1 MLLSIVMM
9 IKNEEKYLNRTL
21 EKLVPLMNDID
32 SELIILDTGST
43 DNSVDIAKKY
53 TDKVYF
59 HQWNNNFGDMRNK
72 SISYAKGKW
81 ILILDADE
89 ELLNYDKLKGFFAS
103 DLCEKYNSA
112 TIELKSVLSEDE
124 KKYSLG
130 CILRLFKN
138 YEDFKYEGAI
148 HEQPL
153 HKGPIYNRIALFKH
167 YGYLYVDEEIRQ
179 QKNKR
184 NMLILLEEVRKE
196 PNNPYINY
204 QLGKQYITLK
214 SNEDAVF
221 FIEKSYDLYSKTKRI
236 PTFVILDLVSLYI
249 NLDKYNKCEKLC
261 IKYIKQDNKN
271 IDVYY
276 YLAKSQKAL
285 GKYKESIENYKR
297 YIYLLDNYD
306 ISTQANDMSCT
317 CDTIAYRTQ
326 CEVDMI
332 YNYYNLENYKEIV
345 SKIETL
351 SDEAINQLHFI
362 IGMSLCKENKFEKL
376 IEIYNKYC
384 STTVEKNKCKV
395 SFETLLTKVKEEDKW
410 KMYKTLSKIEGNYGI
425 INSIRLG
432 VRLTAEEYSKI
443 LTEESDSY
451 YGDILYYWLEDKE
464 DITEILVNV
473 SHIHMQN
480 YLSYLIV
487 NRSECIFKLY
497 EFLLN
502 APITLDMNRLN
513 LYSCL
518 SKTLLFAGNLMNEK
532 YENLFL
538 MYITY
543 QYEYIR
549 RLYNENLSDE
559 ELITLVKDTETMF
572 IIEFIS
578 VKRIKQKD
586 GLKYI
591 KNMKRL
597 LIENPQ
603 YKKGIE
609 IFISKFEKEFK
620 ESKELTELK
629 EKYKSIIEN
638 SINHG
643 NLQDAKNMITEYEA
657 MTMEDIQILNMK
669 SIICLLNNDLVEA
682 EKTLKKALILNPRN
696 YDTLFNIG
704 YLKETLGDIEEAI
717 RFYEKIVFNCGDEEL
732 VNEASEKIK
741 LLKENTNCVQ
751 GA

>member
-21 EKLVPLMNDID
+21 EKLLPLMKEID

-43 DNSVDIAKKY
+43 DNSVDIARKY

-59 HQWNNNFGDMRNK
+59 CEWNNNFGNMRNK
-72 SISYAKGKW
+72 SISYAKGEW
-81 ILILDADE
+81 ILVLDADE
-89 ELLNYDKLKGFFAS
+89 ELLSYDKLKEFFAS

-112 TIELKSVLSEDE
+112 TIELKNILSEDE
-124 KKYSLG
+124 KRFALCS
-130 CILRLFKN
+130 IPRLFKN
-138 YEDFKYEGAI
+138 YDGFKYEGAI

-153 HKGPIYNRIALFKH
+153 CKGPIYNRIVLFKH
-167 YGYLYVDEEIRQ
+167 YGYLFVDEELRQ

-184 NMLILLEEVRKE
+184 NMLILLGELKAD
-196 PNNPYINY
+196 PNNPYMNY
-204 QLGKQYITLK
+204 QLGKQYIAVK
-214 SNEDAVF
+214 SYEDAVF
-221 FIEKSYDLYSKTKRI
+221 FIEKSYDLYAKTKNI
-236 PTFVILDLVSLYI
+236 PTCVISDLSNIYISLY
-249 NLDKYNKCEKLC
+249 KYNKCEKLC
-261 IKYIKQDNKN
+261 NKYIKGDNKN

-276 YLAKSQKAL
+276 YLATSQKAL
-285 GKYKESIENYKR
+285 GKYKESIESYKR

-306 ISTQANDMSCT
+306 ISTQANNMSCT
-317 CDTIAYRTQ
+317 CETISYITQ
-326 CEVDMI
+326 GEVNMI

-351 SDEAINQLHFI
+351 SDEVISQLHLVI
-362 IGMSLCKENKFEKL
+362 CMSLYKENKFEKV
-376 IEIYNKYC
+376 IGIYNKC
-384 STTVEKNKCKV
+384 CKTIVDKNKFKGSLEEV
-395 SFETLLTKVKEEDKW
+395 IIKAREEDKCN
-410 KMYKTLSKIEGNYGI
+410 MYKVLSKFEGNYGI
-425 INSIRLG
+425 VNSIRLG
-432 VRLTAEEYSKI
+432 ERLTAEEYSKI

-464 DITEILVNV
+464 DITELLMNV

-487 NRSECIFKLY
+487 NRSECILKLY

-513 LYSCL
+513 IYSCL
-518 SKTLLFAGNLMNEK
+518 SKTLLFAGSLMNEK

-549 RLYNENLSDE
+549 KLYNENLSDE
-559 ELITLVKDTETMF
+559 DLITLVKDTETMF

-578 VKRIKQKD
+578 VQRIKQKD

-591 KNMKRL
+591 KSMKRL

-609 IFISKFEKEFK
+609 IFIKKFQGEFD
-620 ESKELTELK
+620 ENKELTELK
-629 EKYKSIIEN
+629 RKYKSIIEN

-643 NLQDAKNMITEYEA
+643 NLQDAKNMIDEYE
-657 MTMEDIQILNMK
+657 TISREDIEILNMK
-669 SIICLLNNDLVEA
+669 SIICLLNNEFSEA

-704 YLKETLGDIEEAI
+704 YLKETLDDIEEAI
-717 RFYEKIVFNCGDEEL
+717 RFYDKIVFNCEDEDL
-732 VNEASEKIK
+732 VNDASEKVK
-741 LLKENTNCVQ
+741 LLKENTDCVQ